1 MVAARRFVPSLPR
14 SKGPADVTQPTAF
27 PDVTGRVEAIERAL
41 AVGGPR
47 LDPAAVAYGRAMI
60 ERTGDRLRVGA
71 QYTIVALVGATGSGK
86 STMFNALT
94 GMDLAE
100 TGARRPMTALPMA
113 CVWGHDAGQPLL
125 DWLGVPVPNRT
136 LRESVLDADRESGL
150 HGLVLLDMPDHDS
163 TQLAHRLE
171 VNRLVELVDL
181 LVWVVDPQKYADE
194 ALHAGYLKRMS
205 GHDGVMIVVLN
216 QVDRLTAEET
226 DTCCAD
232 LRRLLD
238 SDGLQSVPL
247 LTTAA
252 TTGQGIPELRSMLSD
267 VVDLQAAVVDRVAAD
282 LDGAAR
288 GLRESVGPGE
298 PDVKDLHGADELVGA
313 LAQAAGLPVVLDA
326 VTADY
331 RRQASRAM
339 GWPFAR
345 WARRLRPDPL
355 RRLRLGDAEPEL
367 RRLTRS
373 ALPETTP
380 SQRAH
385 VEAAVRT
392 ITTAASDV
400 LPRRWADGVRAAAS
414 RPDADLTK
422 ALDTAV
428 SSVDLSM
435 RRPPWWTAVNVS
447 QVLLA
452 LVALA
457 GAGWLVWLG
466 VARAAGLSVPSSAEA
481 SVGPLPVPVLLLST
495 GLLLGGV
502 VALAVGRA
510 VVIGSRRRRAQVAA
524 SMRETVQDVAWAYVM
539 APVAEVITDH
549 RKVRQAL
556 GTDDRTG

>member
-1 MVAARRFVPSLPR
+1 M
-14 SKGPADVTQPTAF
+14 TQPSAF
-27 PDVTGRVEAIERAL
+27 PDVTGKVEAIERAI
-41 AVGGPR
+41 AVGGSR
-47 LDPAAVAYGRAMI
+47 LDPSAVSYGRAMI

-71 QYTIVALVGATGSGK
+71 EFTIVSLVGATGSGK
-86 STMFNALT
+86 STLFNALT

-100 TGARRPMTALPMA
+100 TGVRRPMTSLPMA
-113 CVWGHDAGQPLL
+113 CVWGQDGAQPLL
-125 DWLGVPVPNRT
+125 DWLGVPMQNRT
-136 LRESVLDADRESGL
+136 LRESVLDADREAGL

-194 ALHAGYLKRMS
+194 ALHTGYLKRMS
-205 GHDGVMIVVLN
+205 SHDGVMIVVLN
-216 QVDRLTAEET
+216 QVDRLTEEET
-226 DTCCAD
+226 ATCCAD

-238 SDGLQSVPL
+238 SDGLASVPL

-252 TTGQGIPELRSMLSD
+252 TTGYGVPELRAMLSD
-267 VVDLQAAVVDRVAAD
+267 VVELQGAVVERVAAD
-282 LDGAAR
+282 LDGAAK
-288 GLRESVGPGE
+288 GLRESVGPNE

-331 RRQASRAM
+331 RRQATRVM

-355 RRLRLGDAEPEL
+355 RKLRLGDAETEL

-380 SQRAH
+380 SQKAH

-392 ITTAASDV
+392 ITSGAADV
-400 LPRRWADGVRAAAS
+400 LPRRWADSVRAAAS

-428 SSVDLSM
+428 SGVDLSM
-435 RRPPWWTAVNVS
+435 RRPPWWTAVNIG

-452 LVALA
+452 LVALV
-457 GAGWLVWLG
+457 GAIGLAWLG
-466 VARAAGLSVPSSAEA
+466 IARAAGASAPSPASA
-481 SVGPLPVPVLLLST
+481 SVGPVPASLLLLVA
-495 GLLLGGV
+495 GLLAGAAV
-502 VALAVGRA
+502 TLAVRRA
-510 VVIGSRRRRAQVAA
+510 VLVGSRRRRARVAA

-549 RKVRQAL
+549 RKVREAL
-556 GTDDRTG
+556 GTGERTA

>member
-1 MVAARRFVPSLPR
+1 M
-14 SKGPADVTQPTAF
+14 TQPTAF
-27 PDVTGRVEAIERAL
+27 PDVTGRVEAIERAI
-41 AVGGPR
+41 AIGGPR
-47 LDPAAVAYGRAMI
+47 LDPSAVTYGRAMI

-71 QYTIVALVGATGSGK
+71 EYTIVALVGATGSGK
-86 STMFNALT
+86 STLFNALT

-100 TGARRPMTALPMA
+100 TGVRRPMTSLPMA
-113 CVWGHDAGQPLL
+113 CVWGQDGAQPLL
-125 DWLGVPVPNRT
+125 DWLGVPMQNRT
-136 LRESVLDADRESGL
+136 LRESVLDADREAAL

-194 ALHAGYLKRMS
+194 ALHTGYLKRMS
-205 GHDGVMIVVLN
+205 SHDGVMIVVLN
-216 QVDRLTAEET
+216 QVDRLTEEET
-226 DTCCAD
+226 ATCCAD

-238 SDGLQSVPL
+238 SDGLASVPL

-252 TTGQGIPELRSMLSD
+252 TTGYGVPELRAMLSD
-267 VVDLQAAVVDRVAAD
+267 VVELQGAVVERVAAD

-288 GLRESVGPGE
+288 GLRESVGPNE

-331 RRQASRAM
+331 RRQATRVM

-355 RRLRLGDAEPEL
+355 RKLRLGDAETEL

-380 SQRAH
+380 SQKAH

-392 ITTAASDV
+392 ITSGAADV
-400 LPRRWADGVRAAAS
+400 LPRRWADSVRAAAS

-428 SSVDLSM
+428 SGVDLSM
-435 RRPPWWTAVNVS
+435 RRPPWWTAVNIG

-452 LVALA
+452 LVALV
-457 GAGWLVWLG
+457 GAIGLAWLG
-466 VARAAGLSVPSSAEA
+466 IARAAGASAPSPASA
-481 SVGPLPVPVLLLST
+481 SVGPVPASLLLLVA
-495 GLLLGGV
+495 GLLAGAAV
-502 VALAVGRA
+502 TLAVRRA
-510 VVIGSRRRRAQVAA
+510 VLVGSRRRRARVAA

-549 RKVRQAL
+549 RKVREAL
-556 GTDDRTG
+556 GTGDRTA

>member
-1 MVAARRFVPSLPR
+1 M
-14 SKGPADVTQPTAF
+14 TQPTAF
-27 PDVTGRVEAIERAL
+27 ADVTGRVEAIERAI

-47 LDPAAVAYGRAMI
+47 MDPAAVGYGRAMI

-86 STMFNALT
+86 STLFNALT

-100 TGARRPMTALPMA
+100 TGVRRPMTALPMA
-113 CVWGHDAGQPLL
+113 CVWGHDAAQPLL

-136 LRESVLDADRESGL
+136 LRETVLDADREAGL

-194 ALHAGYLKRMS
+194 ALHTGYLKRMS

-216 QVDRLTAEET
+216 QVDRLTTEET
-226 DTCCAD
+226 ATCCAD

-252 TTGQGIPELRSMLSD
+252 TAGYGIPELRAMLAD
-267 VVDLQAAVVDRVAAD
+267 VVELQAAVVDRVAAD
-282 LDGAAR
+282 LDGAGR
-288 GLRESVGPGE
+288 GLRESVGPSE
-298 PDVKDLHGADELVGA
+298 PDVKDLQGADELVGA

-331 RRQASRAM
+331 RRQATQAM

-380 SQRAH
+380 SQKAH

-392 ITTAASDV
+392 ITASAADI
-400 LPRRWADGVRAAAS
+400 LPRRWADSVRAAAS

-428 SSVDLSM
+428 SGVDLSL
-435 RRPPWWTAVNVS
+435 RRPSWWSVVNVC

-466 VARAAGLSVPSSAEA
+466 VARAAGLTTPAAIGASLGSV
-481 SVGPLPVPVLLLST
+481 PVPVVLLGA
-495 GLLLGGV
+495 GLLLGAV
-502 VALAVGRA
+502 AALAVRRA
-510 VVIGSRRRRAQVAA
+510 VVVGSRRRRARVAA
-524 SMRETVQDVAWAYVM
+524 SMREAVQDVAWAYVM

-549 RKVRQAL
+549 RKVREAL
-556 GTDDRTG
+556 GTLERTR